1 MHRELNFGQTRRGK
15 NADPSLALIEIM
27 KTALDFVGGHFVF
40 QIHINRGQNPA
51 RNGQKVGSENQLRRV
66 ERQLLEN
73 LASVTVSENRVGGKV
88 VGHRDEMSARRGLL
102 ASAG

>member
-1 MHRELNFGQTRRGK
+1 QTRNHDQPAAIVRETETEITVVGMHRELNFGQTRRGK

-73 LASVTVSENRVGGKV
+73 LASVTVS
-88 VGHRDEMSARRGLL
+88 
-102 ASAG
+102 